1 MDLKEFSEEIPINL
15 QKHQEVTFWCKRPQ
29 IDEYEPAG
37 AIRSR
42 AEQTDF
48 RRMRDQLGRVGD
60 GSGEAF
66 PCNKANKKKLLQNSM
81 QPSCISVADKLV
93 RQVLEEVEAEL
104 GN

>member
-29 IDEYEPAG
+29 IDELSQQG
-37 AIRSR
+37 QSG
-42 AEQTDF
+42 AEQNKRIFEGCVTSW
-48 RRMRDQLGRVGD
+48 D
-60 GSGEAF
+60 GLEMSGEPF
-66 PCNKANKKKLLQNSM
+66 PCTKANKKKLLQIHATL
-81 QPSCISVADKLV
+81 CISVADKLI